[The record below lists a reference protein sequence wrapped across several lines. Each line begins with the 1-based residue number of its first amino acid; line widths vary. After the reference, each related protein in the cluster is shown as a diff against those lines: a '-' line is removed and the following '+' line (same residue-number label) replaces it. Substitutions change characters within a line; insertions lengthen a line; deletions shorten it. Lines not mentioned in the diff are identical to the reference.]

1 MNDSSVGSR
10 VMQPAGVGV
19 PVDMPEAA
27 TLLDNWIHQLR
38 IDGVYGNVASL
49 QCTREDA
56 AAALAFAEPFVGGE
70 EAGGTNVDDAFRVF
84 WFAQTILCHV
94 ANFVDN
100 YGDTGFG
107 DKPPELNRVTYWAQH
122 LPTKALEEATS
133 AIKDVPVDR
142 VAVVESAKPPSA
154 APKCKLCK
162 AKIGR
167 GDLCLRITRVEFDCF
182 SAVGVMPRVR
192 RTPRAV
198 VCPECVE
205 ASGTR
210 GSRPIDWPLVMY
222 GLPAQCGIAAAN
234 QSAADALCSL
244 AVAKWRAARRA

>member
-1 MNDSSVGSR
+1 MAVANAPDPWLGD
-10 VMQPAGVGV
+10 V
-19 PVDMPEAA
+19 PVDTPTAA
-27 TLLDNWIHQLR
+27 VLLDKWLGR
-38 IDGVYGNVASL
+38 LSPDCVYGNVASL
-49 QCTREDA
+49 GCTHEDV
-56 AAALAFAEPFVGGE
+56 AAALAFAEPFVGGK
-70 EAGGTNVDDAFRVF
+70 EAGGTNVDDAFRIF

-94 ANFVDN
+94 AAYVHN

-133 AIKDVPVDR
+133 AIKDVPVDD
-142 VAVVESAKPPSA
+142 VAVVESAKPPSS

-162 AKIGR
+162 VKIGR
-167 GDLCLRITRVEFDCF
+167 GDLCLRITRVEFNCF

-205 ASGTR
+205 ASGTG

>member
-19 PVDMPEAA
+19 SVDTPEAA

-133 AIKDVPVDR
+133 AIKDVPVDD
-142 VAVVESAKPPSA
+142 VAVVESAKPPSE
-154 APKCKLCK
+154 
-162 AKIGR
+162 
-167 GDLCLRITRVEFDCF
+167 ITV
-182 SAVGVMPRVR
+182 PRMSMNVISVWNMMIEP
-192 RTPRAV
+192 TIV
-198 VCPECVE
+198 DIC
-205 ASGTR
+205 T
-210 GSRPIDWPLVMY
+210 ITL
-222 GLPAQCGIAAAN
+222 
-234 QSAADALCSL
+234 ADASEIGSEWRSTCV
-244 AVAKWRAARRA
+244 VAKARRPPRSETRTTMVQFETS